1 MLFDKKT
8 TEEEIKLQLA
18 DLSVRL
24 VDVRKQVGEL
34 TEELDRLADRF
45 RAAKGK
51 SDEYERYA
59 KKAIAAGSP
68 DDAKIFL
75 AEKHKFDLK
84 LEKLDPQVRSVT
96 DTRKKAMELH
106 DHMVREINEAKT
118 RLAVLQARNSAADVS
133 MKYSKTVGS
142 SDFEQKISQM
152 EAQSELDSAMEDA
165 RNYVRGD
172 KDEP

>member
-24 VDVRKQVGEL
+24 ADVRKQVGEL

-75 AEKHKFDLK
+75 AEKLVNDKPSVPITIPP
-84 LEKLDPQVRSVT
+84 PQPP
-96 DTRKKAMELH
+96 D
-106 DHMVREINEAKT
+106 
-118 RLAVLQARNSAADVS
+118 
-133 MKYSKTVGS
+133 S
-142 SDFEQKISQM
+142 SIWS
-152 EAQSELDSAMEDA
+152 DA
-165 RNYVRGD
+165 RSTTM
-172 KDEP
+172 